1 MFLWVA
7 YDISSNKNRRKV
19 AIQCKR
25 IGLVRIQK
33 SVFMGRITKTSF
45 RDFKEASAQLISKT
59 DKLYLMPIS
68 PNMYKNM
75 LLYGESFDIERISV
89 KTINIVL

>member
-19 AIQCKR
+19 AIRCKQ

-33 SVFMGRITKTSF
+33 SVFMGRISKASL
-45 RDFKEASAQLISKT
+45 RDFKDATAPLITKT

-68 PNMYKNM
+68 PDMYKQM
-75 LLYGESFDIERISV
+75 LLYGATFNQERLSI
-89 KTINIVL
+89 KTINVVL